1 MLGDMRAGS
10 ILFLGNSV
18 TLHGPSAECAW
29 PNNCGMAASVP
40 ENDYVHLL
48 AARIAER
55 TGTELRISATE
66 SEVTGPDG
74 ATVTLGQ
81 NVINIADIF
90 ERNYGTYED
99 ARLEAQLSLKA
110 DIVVLQ
116 FGENMPRETFDP
128 EAFRSGLQRLVAGL
142 KASGEP
148 SIFMAGQILGA
159 GGAIDEIKQ
168 QVCAED
174 PEHCVFVDMSA
185 FGADATNLASA
196 EPYFEGIITGHPGD
210 KGMEFIASKLFEA
223 MEAHATARTGDEG
236 PA

>member
-1 MLGDMRAGS
+1 MLGEMRAGS

-18 TLHGPSAECAW
+18 TLHGPSEEAGW

-55 TGTELRISATE
+55 TGTELRVSATE
-66 SEVTGPDG
+66 SEATGPDG
-74 ATVTLGQ
+74 AAVTLGQ

-99 ARLEAQLSLKA
+99 ARLEAQLSLEA

-128 EAFRSGLQRLVAGL
+128 DAYGGGLRRLVAGL
-142 KASGEP
+142 KASGDP

-174 PEHCVFVDMSA
+174 PEHRVFVDLSA

-196 EPYFEGIITGHPGD
+196 EPYFQGVITGHPGD
-210 KGMEFIASKLFEA
+210 KGMEFIATKLFEA
-223 MEAHATARTGDEG
+223 MEAHATAHAAIAA
-236 PA
+236 P